1 MSYTVASFFD
11 EFLEN
16 IELPGEHRAR
26 SIRRTDSI
34 VSLLENDFTIL
45 EAFPSG
51 SIPRYTALRGY
62 ADLDVIVV
70 LDYVKH
76 IKNKKPSLVLQAT
89 RDVLGKHRTNVRKNG
104 QAVTLYYKTWPNV
117 DIVPARCIGNS
128 PIYRIPDMNSER
140 WINSKP
146 EKHSEAMDC
155 RNMICGELF
164 KRIVKMIK
172 WWNHQH
178 SAFLQSFHI
187 EVIALKTFNS
197 QISHYSRAVYV
208 YFASAAQR
216 VKSPLWYDGSQVDS
230 YLDNQKRKEAVIR
243 LETAR
248 RKALEAWKCT
258 LGRNNDYERAVNL
271 WRQIFGDRFPRY
283 GR

>member
-1 MSYTVASFFD
+1 M
-11 EFLEN
+11 
-16 IELPGEHRAR
+16 
-26 SIRRTDSI
+26 
-34 VSLLENDFTIL
+34 
-45 EAFPSG
+45 
-51 SIPRYTALRGY
+51 
-62 ADLDVIVV
+62 
-70 LDYVKH
+70 
-76 IKNKKPSLVLQAT
+76 
-89 RDVLGKHRTNVRKNG
+89 
-104 QAVTLYYKTWPNV
+104 
-117 DIVPARCIGNS
+117 PARRIGNS
-128 PIYRIPDMNSER
+128 PVYRIPDMNSER

-146 EKHSEAMDC
+146 EKHSEVMNC
-155 RNMICGELF
+155 RNMTCGEFF

-178 SAFLQSFHI
+178 SSFLQSFHI

-197 QISHYSRAVYV
+197 QISHYPRAVYI
-208 YFASAAQR
+208 YFSSAAQR